1 MTKILV
7 IGYGNPGRGDD
18 GLGPA
23 LIKLVEENGLGCE
36 SGACGVTTDSDY
48 QLNIEYAVDF
58 AKHDKVIMIDASET
72 GPEPFGFDRVIP
84 SKDSRFTT
92 HSISPGT
99 LAALTGELTETPPDC
114 RLLAIRG
121 YNFDFGEGLSAEAES
136 NMLAAYD
143 FLESLIAELKKRTV
157 DQ

>member
-58 AKHDKVIMIDASET
+58 AKHDIVIMVDAGET

-84 SKDSRFTT
+84 MKDSRFTT
-92 HSISPGT
+92 HSVSPGT

-114 RLLAIRG
+114 HLLAIRG
-121 YNFDFGEGLSAEAES
+121 YNFDFGEGLSDRAVENLKS
-136 NMLAAYD
+136 AYE
-143 FLESLIAELKKRTV
+143 FIGEFIAGARQKTGP
-157 DQ
+157 